1 MKQKILGIGNA
12 LVDVLTKV
20 EDDKLLEQLNLPK
33 GSMQIVDASTSQ
45 KVSNA
50 VAHLEN
56 TMASGG
62 SAANTIHGLAKLGA
76 KTGFIGH
83 VGNDEI
89 GTFFE
94 NDLKTAGVEPKMF
107 YSTSPSGLARAL
119 VTTDCERTF
128 ATFLGAAIEL
138 SDKHLSQELFSG
150 YDYLYIE
157 GYLVSNKNLMNAA
170 IDMAKAAGL
179 KIVLDL
185 ASYNVVEDNRDYLL
199 DLLKNKIDIVFSNED
214 EAKTLTGLTP
224 EKTLDF
230 IASQCEIAVVK
241 IGKKGS
247 LIKKNGGKTVKVKP
261 VSAKAIDTTGAGDMY
276 AAGFLF
282 GLINE
287 KSLEQCGKIGS
298 LLASNVIEVIGAKM
312 DDDRWNK
319 IYKSIEEIS

>member
-1 MKQKILGIGNA
+1 MKQKIIGIGNA
-12 LVDVLTKV
+12 LVDILTKV
-20 EDDKLLEQLNLPK
+20 EDDKLLEKLNLPK
-33 GSMQIVDASTSQ
+33 GSMQIVDAQTSQ
-45 KVSNA
+45 YVSDA
-50 VAHLEN
+50 VSHLEN

-89 GTFFE
+89 GKFFE

-107 YSTSPSGLARAL
+107 HSNSPSGLARAL

-150 YDYLYIE
+150 YNYLYIE
-157 GYLVSNKNLMNAA
+157 GYLVANKSLMDAS
-170 IDMAKAAGL
+170 IDMAKTAGL

-185 ASYNVVEDNRDYLL
+185 ASYNVVEENRQYLL
-199 DLLKNKIDIVFSNED
+199 DLIKNKIDIVFSNEE
-214 EAKTLTGLTP
+214 EAKTLTGLNP
-224 EKTLDF
+224 EESLDF
-230 IASQCEIAVVK
+230 IASQCEIAIVK

-247 LIKKNGGKTVKVKP
+247 LIKRGDKKVVVKP
-261 VSAKAIDTTGAGDMY
+261 VLANAVDTTGAGDMY

-282 GLINE
+282 GLING
-287 KSLEQCGKIGS
+287 KSLEQCGKMGS
-298 LLASNVIEVIGAKM
+298 LLASTVIEVIGAKI
-312 DDDRWNK
+312 DEERWNK
-319 IYKSIEEIS
+319 IYQIIEEI